1 MNNDNMSYQYK
12 IRNVYNSLRV
22 SEKKVADYIL
32 ENGYAVSNMT
42 LAQVSKEAGVS
53 EPTIIRFVKTIGC
66 SGYSDFK
73 MNLARDWGRE
83 SVNESTKNSLLVD
96 VHIDKNEKIEDIP
109 QKMIGMTLRAL
120 EDTFKMMDLDNYK
133 KAVNMIKEANMI
145 DIYGVGN
152 SASIASDIMNKFI
165 RIGLNCRAYPD
176 NHVQQICAS
185 HLTKNDVAIGVSH
198 SGNTIDTVNTLKI
211 ARECGAKTIALTN
224 YKSSAISKY
233 ADVTLFTGDVETTFY
248 SETMVSRISQLAIVD
263 MLYMG
268 VLLSDYDLYTKRLD
282 KINMLVKEKNY

>member
-1 MNNDNMSYQYK
+1 MINDNMSYQYK
-12 IRNVYNSLRV
+12 IKNVYNSLRL

-32 ENGYAVSNMT
+32 KNGYSVSTMT
-42 LAQVSKEAGVS
+42 LAQLSKEAGVS

-66 SGYSDFK
+66 TGYSDFK
-73 MNLARDWGRE
+73 MNLAKDWGRE
-83 SVNESTKNSLLVD
+83 SVNDNLKNDLLVD
-96 VHIDKNEKIEDIP
+96 LHIGKNEKIEDIP
-109 QKMIGMTLRAL
+109 QKMIGLTIKAL
-120 EDTFKMMDLDNYK
+120 QDTSKMIDLENYK
-133 KAVNMIKEANMI
+133 KTVNMIKEAEKI

-152 SASIASDIMNKFI
+152 SASIAGDIMNKFI

-185 HLTKNDVAIGVSH
+185 HLTEKDVAIGVSH

-211 ARECGAKTIALTN
+211 AKKCGARTIALTN
-224 YKSSAISKY
+224 YKSSEISKY
-233 ADVTLFTGDVETTFY
+233 ADITLFTGDIETTFY

-268 VLLSDYDLYTKRLD
+268 ILLSDYDLYTKRLD
-282 KINMLVKEKNY
+282 KVNILVKDKNY